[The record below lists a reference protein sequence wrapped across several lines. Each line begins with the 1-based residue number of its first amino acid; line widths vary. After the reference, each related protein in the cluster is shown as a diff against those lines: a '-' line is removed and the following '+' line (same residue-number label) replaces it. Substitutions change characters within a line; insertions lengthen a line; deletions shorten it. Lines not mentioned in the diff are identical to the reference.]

1 MAGEILGQIV
11 DDPSADD
18 RIIGNDQDGDDGV
31 DPAAERQPL
40 PLAKMAV
47 SAHRAFA
54 GHPAQRRF
62 SNDHGVAKGDSQ
74 QDVDEQKNA
83 AAVFCGQIR
92 EAPDVSQ
99 PDRRTGGGQHESEFA
114 GKRTALVLS
123 FHVFFP
129 LFQLIKSSVT

>member
-18 RIIGNDQDGDDGV
+18 RIIGDDQDGDDGV

-62 SNDHGVAKGDSQ
+62 GNDHGVAKGDSQ

-114 GKRTALVLS
+114 GKRAALVVS
-123 FHVFFP
+123 FHVFF
-129 LFQLIKSSVT
+129 LFSN

>member
-1 MAGEILGQIV
+1 MMGKSVALSWRMSVSQKILKQV
-11 DDPSADD
+11 FDDPAADHGIV
-18 RIIGNDQDGDDGV
+18 RHDQDRDHGV

-62 SNDHGVAKGDSQ
+62 GNDHGVAKGDSQ

-83 AAVFCGQIR
+83 AAVFCGQMFPNPTD
-92 EAPDVSQ
+92 APAADSTN
-99 PDRRTGGGQHESEFA
+99 PSLPEN
-114 GKRTALVLS
+114 ALRLC
-123 FHVFFP
+123 
-129 LFQLIKSSVT
+129 